1 MPVFVNVQQP
11 LSVPAL
17 ADRILGK
24 IQLLKLARVR
34 EGGV

>member
-11 LSVPAL
+11 LSVPVL
-17 ADRILGK
+17 ADRILGEN
-24 IQLLKLARVR
+24 QLLKLARMR